1 MEYVICKAIELDRKC
16 FTLLRSHWKK
26 LAFSSVSHQ
35 NSPFWS
41 RGSEL
46 VQTRRYQWLTY
57 GGGHKKWSKEISK
70 IWFFFS
76 KVLKLFRH
84 GMGCFGTGLGML
96 FHLYK
101 GLLVTHEFL
110 EKNEKNSSKIAVFC
124 LWGPLYWGWPRKQQ
138 FSSCFFRFSRRVRV
152 WRANLY
158 RGETTSPSRS
168 RNNSYHVWKV
178 WELLKKSNFSFFL
191 TIFYGLLP

>member
-1 MEYVICKAIELDRKC
+1 MIFCNILKIKL
-16 FTLLRSHWKK
+16 WKK
-26 LAFSSVSHQ
+26 
-35 NSPFWS
+35 S
-41 RGSEL
+41 RPTGRDFFIKITGRNFY
-46 VQTRRYQWLTY
+46 TRGQWLTIM
-57 GGGHKKWSKEISK
+57 GGGIKNGQKNFKNLI
-70 IWFFFS
+70 FS

-110 EKNEKNSSKIAVFC
+110 EKNEKNTSKIAVFC

-168 RNNSYHVWKV
+168 RNNPYHVWKV
-178 WELLKKSNFSFFL
+178 WELLKKSNFWIFLPFFM
-191 TIFYGLLP
+191 GPPP